1 MAKKASKKKA
11 LPFQKKKK
19 PAPVN
24 AKPAKKGA
32 GKIGKIKSPRSQA
45 LPGMEKVRNIQL
57 DKITE
62 AIADERRTKNAALN
76 EEKTLKSQAE
86 KEMQRKNITVY
97 ENNGVELVMVPGA
110 PSLRVRLVKQTGEAS
125 VEDGTSSNGGGD
137 ESDGEESGD
146 GDGQDVDPGEEF
158 EPPF

>member
-45 LPGMEKVRNIQL
+45 LPGMEQVRNVQL

-62 AIADERRTKNAALN
+62 AIADERRTRNAAAV

-86 KEMQRKNITVY
+86 KEMQRKGLAVY
-97 ENNGVELVMVPGA
+97 KNNGVEMVMVPGA
-110 PSLRVRLVKQTGEAS
+110 PTLRVRLVKQTGEAT
-125 VEDGTSSNGGGD
+125 VEDGTSSGDGGD
-137 ESDGEESGD
+137 EESGD

>member
-45 LPGMEKVRNIQL
+45 LPGMEQVRNVQL

-62 AIADERRTKNAALN
+62 AIADERRTRNAAAV

-86 KEMQRKNITVY
+86 KEMQRKGLAVY
-97 ENNGVELVMVPGA
+97 KNNGVEMVMVPGA
-110 PSLRVRLVKQTGEAS
+110 PTLRVRLVKQTGEAT
-125 VEDGTSSNGGGD
+125 VEDGTSSGDGGD
-137 ESDGEESGD
+137 EESGD

-158 EPPF
+158 EPPY